1 MQKEEPSL
9 PKDVAVCQLKVVGL
23 TCGGKLE
30 KRQQQNWYLM
40 TAHSKRGIS
49 LPCSHFHDVQTC
61 LLCKRMCLDT
71 QRGVVARAKKIGSG
85 QSKASSAKG
94 MRQEEPSLPN
104 HAVCPSNAVSLSFTS
119 RWLAE
124 GGGEAKLA
132 YSTGELT
139 KTRDRK
145 LRGNDH

>member
-1 MQKEEPSL
+1 
-9 PKDVAVCQLKVVGL
+9 
-23 TCGGKLE
+23 
-30 KRQQQNWYLM
+30 M
-40 TAHSKRGIS
+40 TAQSKPGIS

-71 QRGVVARAKKIGSG
+71 QRGVVARAKKIGSY

-94 MRQEEPSLPN
+94 MRQEEPSLPK
-104 HAVCPSNAVSLSFTS
+104 HAVCPSNAVSLSFSS

-139 KTRDRK
+139 KNTRQKASGQRSLNHCPIYLNSTYTNYWALHPVATVIPIRIFHDVW
-145 LRGNDH
+145 L